1 MALIRRFLLWS
12 VIGAVASTLALMA
25 ATGVEYVGG
34 TVKSIPANTVG
45 TLNFDDGAQLR
56 FTYGGQVYGLPYDQI
71 TSTDIAKAEGHHVLH
86 KIPVPTLN
94 PHFRK
99 MTLSIHF
106 KDSVGAAQTL
116 NFDMTSDSANDAQD
130 EIALK
135 KTGPRNVVADRS
147 SDWWGDGLW
156 KTNRNKASWDAAQ
169 QAQNAQN
176 QTPSQ
181 AGSPAGTK

>member
-1 MALIRRFLLWS
+1 MSSFRQFLFSTVIFMA
-12 VIGAVASTLALMA
+12 VPTATLHA
-25 ATGVEYVGG
+25 AGVEYLGG
-34 TVKSIPANTVG
+34 TVSSIPANTVG
-45 TLNFDDGAQLR
+45 TLNYDDGALLR
-56 FTYGGQVYGLPYDQI
+56 FTYGGAVYSLPYDQI
-71 TSTDIAKAEGHHVLH
+71 TSTDINKAEGHHVLH

-99 MTLSIHF
+99 TTLSVHF
-106 KDSVGAAQTL
+106 KDAAGAAQTL
-116 NFDMTSDSANDAQD
+116 NFGMTADAAGEAQD

-147 SDWWGDGLW
+147 ADWWGDGLW
-156 KTNRNKASWDAAQ
+156 KTNRNKPSWDAAQ

-176 QTPSQ
+176 QTPGQ